1 MPERAGIIG
10 VGLLGSAIAE
20 RLLAAGFAVSA
31 FDNNADRL
39 KEVQVLG
46 GTALAS
52 AGQVFNECKR
62 VFIVLPTSG
71 ISREVIEAA
80 RPIPAGTVIIDATTG
95 DPDEMVAIARL
106 VEADGASYMDATV
119 GGSSTQVRGGEAI
132 VLVGGDSAKTESCRD
147 LLNAFA

>member
-1 MPERAGIIG
+1 MSDPAGIIG

-20 RLLAAGFAVSA
+20 RLLAAGFAVSG
-31 FDNNADRL
+31 FDNDAERL
-39 KEVQVLG
+39 QELQVLG

-62 VFIVLPTSG
+62 VFIVLPASG

-80 RPIPAGTVIIDATTG
+80 RPIAAGTVIIDSTTG

-106 VEADGASYMDATV
+106 VEA
-119 GGSSTQVRGGEAI
+119 
-132 VLVGGDSAKTESCRD
+132 
-147 LLNAFA
+147 